1 MMIDLLKSQVNM
13 FSLIINL
20 LVLFCVF
27 ALLVSILVDFV
38 EFQSKKNVKKEKKSL
53 VETGTMLLFFL
64 GFYSLLRLRIGYLDF
79 DYSIIKIILVFLGSI
94 ILLLGCLTNIRGR
107 IFLGHNWANQIK
119 IYHDHSLIKNGPYRF
134 IRHPLYAS
142 IIWMFLGA
150 SLIYFNYLA
159 LLATLC
165 IFIPFMYWRGTQEEK
180 LLSQEFSEYK
190 NYQSKVGMFFPKL

>member
-64 GFYSLLRLRIGYLDF
+64 GFYSVFKGFQVPDCDF
-79 DYSIIKIILVFLGSI
+79 HVCFIKVM
-94 ILLLGCLTNIRGR
+94 
-107 IFLGHNWANQIK
+107 K
-119 IYHDHSLIKNGPYRF
+119 I
-134 IRHPLYAS
+134 
-142 IIWMFLGA
+142 
-150 SLIYFNYLA
+150 
-159 LLATLC
+159 
-165 IFIPFMYWRGTQEEK
+165 
-180 LLSQEFSEYK
+180 
-190 NYQSKVGMFFPKL
+190 